1 MKKQSVL
8 EDILNVENAVNEVD
22 MLVHRG
28 VKALEEFLQLDQ
40 EKINYIVAKA
50 SVAALDKHGELALLA
65 VKETQR
71 GVFEDK
77 A

>member
-28 VKALEEFLQLDQ
+28 VKALEDFLQLDQ
-40 EKINYIVAKA
+40 EKINYIVAK
-50 SVAALDKHGELALLA
+50 KHNVVYLKIKLLKIYLR
-65 VKETQR
+65 VNMS
-71 GVFEDK
+71 
-77 A
+77 